1 MNSSIS
7 VTSDN
12 HGENEKIMKK
22 ILLTP
27 LLGSVLLLTGCVGM
41 NSDFTCNETVQDQC
55 MTMEQANSK
64 ARFKQEGAG
73 TIKGKPV
80 TLPAVV
86 NPQPSSV
93 PVTSRMA
100 PAIHSSSLLKTP
112 AVPATTHAQANA
124 VTQVTPPVTTFRP
137 SVAPQ
142 AVTVYRDTYSDIG
155 MIPPI
160 RQNAST
166 SRLWVAA
173 WVDEHDTYHQPSVV
187 SFVVTPSHW
196 AGAGAPQ

>member
-1 MNSSIS
+1 
-7 VTSDN
+7 
-12 HGENEKIMKK
+12 MKN
-22 ILLTP
+22 ILLIP
-27 LLGSVLLLTGCVGM
+27 LFGSVLLLTGCVGM

-64 ARFKQEGAG
+64 ARFRQEGAG
-73 TIKGKPV
+73 AIKGKPV
-80 TLPAVV
+80 SPVALPAVV
-86 NPQPSSV
+86 NPQPV
-93 PVTSRMA
+93 PITPGIA
-100 PAIHSSSLLKTP
+100 PATHSSSLLKTP
-112 AVPATTHAQANA
+112 TVPATTHAQANA
-124 VTQVTPPVTTFRP
+124 AVQAKPPVTTLRA
-137 SVAPQ
+137 SIAPQ
-142 AVTVYRDTYSDIG
+142 AVTAYRDTYSDIG

-196 AGAGAPQ
+196 AGAGASQ

>member
-1 MNSSIS
+1 
-7 VTSDN
+7 
-12 HGENEKIMKK
+12 MKN

-73 TIKGKPV
+73 AIKGKPVSPV

-100 PAIHSSSLLKTP
+100 PATHSSSLLKTP
-112 AVPATTHAQANA
+112 AVPATTYAQANA
-124 VTQVTPPVTTFRP
+124 VTQVTPPVTAFRP

-142 AVTVYRDTYSDIG
+142 AVTAYRDTYSDIG
-155 MIPPI
+155 MVPPV
-160 RQNAST
+160 RQNATT

-196 AGAGAPQ
+196 AGAGASQ

>member
-1 MNSSIS
+1 
-7 VTSDN
+7 
-12 HGENEKIMKK
+12 MKN
-22 ILLTP
+22 ILLAP

-41 NSDFTCNETVQDQC
+41 NSDFTCNDTVQDQC

-73 TIKGKPV
+73 AIKGKPVSPV

-86 NPQPSSV
+86 NPQPLPA
-93 PVTSRMA
+93 PVTSRA
-100 PAIHSSSLLKTP
+100 VPATHSSSLLKTP
-112 AVPATTHAQANA
+112 TVPATTHVQANTI
-124 VTQVTPPVTTFRP
+124 TQVKPPVTALRP

-142 AVTVYRDTYSDIG
+142 AVTAYRDTYSDIG
-155 MIPPI
+155 MVPPV
-160 RQNAST
+160 RQNATT
-166 SRLWVAA
+166 SRLWIAA

-196 AGAGAPQ
+196 AGAGAAQ

>member
-1 MNSSIS
+1 MNK
-7 VTSDN
+7 T
-12 HGENEKIMKK
+12 
-22 ILLTP
+22 LLFP
-27 LLGSVLLLTGCVGM
+27 LMAMMPLLLTGCVGM

-64 ARFKQEGAG
+64 ARYKQEGAG
-73 TIKGKPV
+73 AVKGKPV
-80 TLPAVV
+80 SPVALPAVA
-86 NPQPSSV
+86 NPQPSPV
-93 PVTSRMA
+93 PVTSRIA
-100 PAIHSSSLLKTP
+100 PVVNTSLLLKTP
-112 AVPATTHAQANA
+112 TVPATTHAPMN
-124 VTQVTPPVTTFRP
+124 VVSQVTPSVTAFRP
-137 SVAPQ
+137 GG
-142 AVTVYRDTYSDIG
+142 AVTPGATHTDTYSDIG
-155 MIPPI
+155 MVPPV

>member
-1 MNSSIS
+1 
-7 VTSDN
+7 
-12 HGENEKIMKK
+12 MKN
-22 ILLTP
+22 LLITP
-27 LLGSVLLLTGCVGM
+27 LLVSVLLLTGCVGM

-55 MTMEQANSK
+55 MTMEQANNK
-64 ARFKQEGAG
+64 ARFKQEGSGA
-73 TIKGKPV
+73 IKGKPV
-80 TLPAVV
+80 SPVALPAVV
-86 NPQPSSV
+86 NPQPSPA
-93 PVTSRMA
+93 PVTTRVA
-100 PAIHSSSLLKTP
+100 PVTHASSLLKTP
-112 AVPATTHAQANA
+112 TVPATTHAQANA
-124 VTQVTPPVTTFRP
+124 VAQVTPPVTTLRP

-142 AVTVYRDTYSDIG
+142 VVTAYRDTYSDIG

>member
-1 MNSSIS
+1 
-7 VTSDN
+7 
-12 HGENEKIMKK
+12 MKN

-27 LLGSVLLLTGCVGM
+27 LLGSVLLLAGCVGM

-73 TIKGKPV
+73 AVKGKPV
-80 TLPAVV
+80 SPVALPAVV
-86 NPQPSSV
+86 NPQPV
-93 PVTSRMA
+93 PITSRIA
-100 PAIHSSSLLKTP
+100 PATHSSSLLKTP
-112 AVPATTHAQANA
+112 TVPATTHAQANA
-124 VTQVTPPVTTFRP
+124 VVQTKPPVTALRP
-137 SVAPQ
+137 SVPPQ
-142 AVTVYRDTYSDIG
+142 AVTAYRDTYSDIG

-196 AGAGAPQ
+196 AGASQ

>member
-1 MNSSIS
+1 
-7 VTSDN
+7 
-12 HGENEKIMKK
+12 MKN

-73 TIKGKPV
+73 AIKGKPVSPV

-100 PAIHSSSLLKTP
+100 PATHSSSLLKTP
-112 AVPATTHAQANA
+112 AVPSTTHAQANA